1 MGWQGYVKQDG
12 RAGGERRRKKEV
24 KRDGIRV
31 SANRIRVASSPL
43 FLYLSRLRGYWEVR
57 REESEG
63 LRGKV
68 SG

>member
-12 RAGGERRRKKEV
+12 RGGERRRKKEV

-43 FLYLSRLRGYWEVR
+43 FLYLSRLKGYWEVR

-63 LRGKV
+63 LKGMT
-68 SG
+68 